1 MAIKSKREKSKRK
14 PRVPKPS
21 QKQKQKQKQNV
32 KQETNINIKIGDQK
46 KRQYVRR
53 QPSKKKDEGQQQ
65 ATAPSFVFNPTI
77 LTQQPSMLPVT
88 YNPPVY
94 QPEPKKSEP
103 SASPPVAPPVVTP
116 TILNM
121 RELTEQTK
129 MKTEN
134 LRYKRIH
141 LSQVKEPQLDVDRIM
156 EKMNKKKKATIDN
169 TPFSGQVSA
178 GFIPT
183 EAPLLMTPIQ
193 EIKNAPS
200 IAGGSIAH
208 AIKKYE
214 SENSE
219 GERIPSR
226 KGRTLPFTSPS
237 PVQAQAVLAGGAIE
251 TGYETAIPLGPVRM
265 LSQNPT
271 AVLARER
278 RQRIKEGKHIVKSR
292 KKKDE

>member
-1 MAIKSKREKSKRK
+1 MPTKNKKERKPRK
-14 PRVPKPS
+14 PRVPKVS
-21 QKQKQKQKQNV
+21 QKQKQKQNV
-32 KQETNINIKIGDQK
+32 KQETNVNIKIGEQK
-46 KRQYVRR
+46 RRPNVRR
-53 QPSKKKDEGQQQ
+53 KTTKKSAESQQQ
-65 ATAPSFVFNPTI
+65 QVAAPSFVFNPTI
-77 LTQQPSMLPVT
+77 LTQPQPSMAPVT
-88 YNPPVY
+88 YIPPVY
-94 QPEPKKSEP
+94 QPEPRKAESI
-103 SASPPVAPPVVTP
+103 VTP
-116 TILNM
+116 NIIRM
-121 RELTEQTK
+121 RELNENAK
-129 MKTEN
+129 MKVEDI
-134 LRYKRIH
+134 K
-141 LSQVKEPQLDVDRIM
+141 SK
-156 EKMNKKKKATIDN
+156 KMNNQIKQDN

-178 GFIPT
+178 GFIPS
-183 EAPLLMTPIQ
+183 EAPALMAKIQ

-200 IAGGSIAH
+200 AAGGSIQH

-214 SENSE
+214 NGYNSE
-219 GERIPSR
+219 GERMPSR